1 MMVEIKPLAEITKEA
16 VKILYEK
23 LGIVDTIRF
32 INQFTVG
39 YGNYTEERDVLFGD
53 LTLDEVIA
61 QIKQGRSERGTSGED
76 EPPKK

>member
-76 EPPKK
+76 EPTEK